1 MSYTAYTTK
10 RGKTFATLTE
20 ARKAASEFARKTG
33 IIVAVE
39 ETRRKVTHKYD
50 FFRVPYGSGYQHG
63 TEIYTITGEEYER
76 RPYPGAYFDSYTAA
90 IYYTMD

>member
-10 RGKTFATLTE
+10 RGRTYATLTE
-20 ARKAASEFARKTG
+20 ARRDADEHQRKTG
-33 IIVAVE
+33 VFVAVE

-50 FFRVPYGSGYQHG
+50 FYRVPYGSGYQHG

-76 RPYPGAYFDSYTAA
+76 RTYPGAYFDDYSAA
-90 IYYTMD
+90 VYYTMD